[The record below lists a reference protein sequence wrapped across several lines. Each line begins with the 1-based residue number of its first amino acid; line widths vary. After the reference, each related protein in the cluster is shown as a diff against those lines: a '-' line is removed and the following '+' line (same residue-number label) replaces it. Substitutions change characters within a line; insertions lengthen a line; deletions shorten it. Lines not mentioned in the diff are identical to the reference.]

1 MSPFEAALGLVFDPY
16 VLLVLLLAAIFG
28 LVVGALPGLTATMAT
43 ALLVPITFFMD
54 PVPAIGA
61 IVTAVA
67 MAIFAGDIS
76 GTLLRIPGTPASAA
90 YVEDAYRLTRQGQ
103 AELALGVCLT
113 TSAIGGLFGTA
124 VLAFSAP
131 ALAEFAR
138 HGLGGARVD
147 RIAARAGA
155 NKRML
160 YYYFGN
166 KDALFLAVLKDSYAR
181 IRSAERAL
189 HLADLDPREAMRRL
203 VEFTWRY
210 YLQHP
215 EFLTLLN
222 SENLHR
228 GRHVKRSRD
237 IVAMHAPFVAMIQ
250 QVLARGARSGEFRR
264 GVDPV
269 QLYISIA
276 GLGYFYL
283 SNRHTL
289 STIFERDLLARRHKA
304 ERLRHMEALVLG
316 YLRK

>member
-1 MSPFEAALGLVFDPY
+1 MAIKSKTRGRANGASRDPERTRQRI
-16 VLLVLLLAAIFG
+16 LDA
-28 LVVGALPGLTATMAT
+28 AT
-43 ALLVPITFFMD
+43 AD
-54 PVPAIGA
+54 
-61 IVTAVA
+61 
-67 MAIFAGDIS
+67 
-76 GTLLRIPGTPASAA
+76 
-90 YVEDAYRLTRQGQ
+90 
-103 AELALGVCLT
+103 
-113 TSAIGGLFGTA
+113 
-124 VLAFSAP
+124 FS
-131 ALAEFAR
+131 R
-138 HGLGGARVD
+138 YGLGGARVD
-147 RIAARAGA
+147 RIAARAVA

-166 KDALFLAVLKDSYAR
+166 KDALFLAVLEDSYAR

-189 HLADLDPREAMRRL
+189 HLTDVDPREAMRRL

-210 YLQHP
+210 YLEHP

-228 GRHVKRSRD
+228 GRHVRRSKNV
-237 IVAMHAPFVAMIQ
+237 VAMHSPFVAMIQ
-250 QVLARGARSGEFRR
+250 QVLARGVRAKEFRR

-289 STIFERDLLARRHKA
+289 STIFERDLMLPRHKGA
-304 ERLRHMEALVLG
+304 RLRHMVDLVLG

>member
-1 MSPFEAALGLVFDPY
+1 MPRNGRRH
-16 VLLVLLLAAIFG
+16 
-28 LVVGALPGLTATMAT
+28 
-43 ALLVPITFFMD
+43 
-54 PVPAIGA
+54 PARNQA
-61 IVTAVA
+61 
-67 MAIFAGDIS
+67 
-76 GTLLRIPGTPASAA
+76 RILKA
-90 YVEDAYRLTRQGQ
+90 
-103 AELALGVCLT
+103 
-113 TSAIGGLFGTA
+113 
-124 VLAFSAP
+124 AP
-131 ALAEFAR
+131 ADFPR